1 MAVQE
6 EYGKIRGR
14 VDQIALLAK
23 VELNADT
30 FSIEEK
36 SVPRKISSPLDS
48 VRFYSAFLRNDL
60 FATDDLFQWFE

>member
-36 SVPRKISSPLDS
+36 SIPRKISSPLDS
-48 VRFYSAFLRNDL
+48 VRRLLSVFLRYDL
-60 FATDDLFQWFE
+60 INKEFSQSFK

>member
-6 EYGKIRGR
+6 EYGKIRLR
-14 VDQIALLAK
+14 VDQISLLAK

-36 SVPRKISSPLDS
+36 SIQRKISSLLDS
-48 VRFYSAFLRNDL
+48 VR
-60 FATDDLFQWFE
+60 

>member
-6 EYGKIRGR
+6 EYGNIRVR

-36 SVPRKISSPLDS
+36 SVARKISSPLDS
-48 VRFYSAFLRNDL
+48 V
-60 FATDDLFQWFE
+60 

>member
-14 VDQIALLAK
+14 VDQIGHLAK

-30 FSIEEK
+30 FSIEER
-36 SVPRKISSPLDS
+36 SNPRKISSPLDS
-48 VRFYSAFLRNDL
+48 VSTCLLRSL
-60 FATDDLFQWFE
+60 GL